1 MKQEFLKRKKV
12 INKVVH
18 IVGGGLAGSEAAWQA
33 LQMGASV
40 MLYEMRPKQL
50 TPAHKTGDLA
60 ELVCSNSLKSLDQY
74 SVPGMLKQEMASF
87 KSLVISAAFKAQV
100 PAGSALAVDRALFSK
115 EISSQLNAHPRFKRV
130 DQEVLV
136 IPSEEDLARKD
147 ECMIIASGPL
157 TSSGLAEEIK
167 KLCGGDERLYFYDAI
182 APVLAAES
190 LDWDH
195 CFRADRYGKGD
206 GDYVNLPLSKEQ
218 YEAFLADV
226 REAEKVP
233 LHSFEKVDYFE
244 SCLPIEVMVE
254 RGPETLRF
262 GPLKPVG
269 LIDPRTGKQPYAC
282 IQLRME
288 NAQGSMYSMVGFQT
302 KMKWPEQKRVFS
314 KIPALRGVE
323 FLRFGSVHRNT
334 YVQSPKVLN
343 PNLSFKNNK
352 RVFLAGQIT
361 GVEGYT
367 ESAAMGL
374 IAGRAGAALLGLKPF
389 ILPPETSVMGAL
401 LNYVSFG
408 CKGKFAPMN
417 ANFGL
422 LPTVEK
428 KRGMS
433 KKDKKQMQSLKCQQ
447 AFASYLQD
455 TQNGPIASSGVGLD

>member
-1 MKQEFLKRKKV
+1 MSLERSTIIKQKT
-12 INKVVH
+12 IH
-18 IVGGGLAGSEAAWQA
+18 IIGGGLAGTEAAWQA
-33 LQMGASV
+33 LQQGACV
-40 MLYEMRPKQL
+40 VLYEMRPKNL
-50 TPAHKTGDLA
+50 TPAHRTGDLA
-60 ELVCSNSLKSLDQY
+60 ELVCSNSLKSLDPH
-74 SVPGMLKQEMASF
+74 SVPGMLKQEMTAF
-87 KSLVISAAFKAQV
+87 NSLVVGAALQAQV
-100 PAGSALAVDRALFSK
+100 PAGSALAVDRAKFSA
-115 EISSQLNAHPRFKRV
+115 EISARLNEHPNFELVKE
-130 DQEVLV
+130 EVKA
-136 IPSEEDLARKD
+136 IPSEKELEDRD
-147 ECMIIASGPL
+147 ECMIVASGPL
-157 TSSGLAEEIK
+157 TSSDLAEQIK
-167 KLCGGDERLYFYDAI
+167 KLCGGDESLYFYDAI

-206 GDYVNLPLSKEQ
+206 GDYVNIPLSQLE
-218 YEAFLADV
+218 YEDFLAEV
-226 REAEKVP
+226 EAAEKVP

-269 LIDPRTGKQPYAC
+269 LVDPKTGKQPYAC

-288 NAQGSMYSMVGFQT
+288 NTAGTMYSMVGFQT

-314 KIPALRGVE
+314 KIPALREVE

-334 YVQSPKVLN
+334 YVQSPKVLR
-343 PNLSFKNNK
+343 PNLAFNRNQ

-374 IAGRAGAALLGLKPF
+374 VAGRAAAAQLGLGLF
-389 ILPPETSVMGAL
+389 SLPPQTSVIGAL
-401 LNYVSFG
+401 LNYVCFG

-422 LPTVEK
+422 LPPVQK
-428 KRGMS
+428 KRGMN
-433 KKDKKQMQSLKCQQ
+433 KKDKKRLQSLQCQE
-447 AFASYLQD
+447 AFAAYFKDVQSVNEHAQR
-455 TQNGPIASSGVGLD
+455 VGE

>member
-1 MKQEFLKRKKV
+1 MISTKR
-12 INKVVH
+12 IH

-33 LQMGASV
+33 LQAGASV
-40 MLYEMRPKQL
+40 VLHEMRPKQQ
-50 TPAHKTGDLA
+50 TPAHRTGDLA
-60 ELVCSNSLKSLDQY
+60 ELVCSNSLKSLDPY
-74 SVPGMLKQEMASF
+74 SVPGMLKKEMASF
-87 KSLVISAAFKAQV
+87 ESLVVSAAYEAQV
-100 PAGSALAVDRALFSK
+100 PAGAALAVDRAVFSQ
-115 EISSQLNAHPRFKRV
+115 EISDRLNAHPNFQRV
-130 DQEVLV
+130 DEEVTE
-136 IPSEEDLARKD
+136 IPSEEELANKD
-147 ECMIIASGPL
+147 ECMVIASGPL
-157 TSSGLAEEIK
+157 TSSALAEEIK

-182 APVLAAES
+182 APVLAADS

-206 GDYVNLPLSKEQ
+206 GDYVNLPLDKVQ

-244 SCLPIEVMVE
+244 SCLPIEVMVD

-269 LIDPRTGKQPYAC
+269 LIDPKTGKQPYAC

-288 NAQGSMYSMVGFQT
+288 NKAGSMYSMVGFQT

-314 KIPALRGVE
+314 KIPAFREVE

-343 PNLSFKNNK
+343 PDLSFRNNN

-374 IAGRAGAALLGLKPF
+374 IAGRSGASKLGLGAFP
-389 ILPPETSVMGAL
+389 LPPETSVMGAL
-401 LNYVSFG
+401 LQYVCFG

-422 LPTVEK
+422 LPTVQK
-428 KRGMS
+428 VRGMS
-433 KKDKKQMQSLKCQQ
+433 KKDKKKMQSINCQE
-447 AFASYLQD
+447 AFAAYFNGAQFGSLEIANPEGLQ
-455 TQNGPIASSGVGLD
+455 

>member
-1 MKQEFLKRKKV
+1 
-12 INKVVH
+12 
-18 IVGGGLAGSEAAWQA
+18 
-33 LQMGASV
+33 MGASV
-40 MLYEMRPKQL
+40 VLYEMRPKQL

-60 ELVCSNSLKSLDQY
+60 ELVCSNSLKSLDEH
-74 SVPGMLKQEMASF
+74 SVPGMLKQEMAAF
-87 KSLVISAAFKAQV
+87 KSLIVGAAFKAQV
-100 PAGSALAVDRALFSK
+100 PAGAALAVDRSLFSQ
-115 EISSQLNAHPRFKRV
+115 EISTRLNEHPCFERV
-130 DQEVLV
+130 DQEVTS
-136 IPSEEDLARKD
+136 IPSQEQLASKD

-157 TSSGLAEEIK
+157 TSTGLSEEIK
-167 KLCGGDERLYFYDAI
+167 KLCGGDESLYFYDAI

-190 LDWDH
+190 LDWNH

-206 GDYVNLPLSKEQ
+206 GDYVNLPLNKEQ

-226 REAEKVP
+226 TEAEKVP

-269 LIDPRTGKQPYAC
+269 LVDPKTEKQPYAC

-288 NAQGSMYSMVGFQT
+288 NTAGSMYSMVGFQT

-314 KIPALRGVE
+314 KIPALRDVE
-323 FLRFGSVHRNT
+323 FLRYGSVHRNT

-343 PNLSFKNNK
+343 PNLSFRNNN

-374 IAGRAGAALLGLKPF
+374 IAGRACSAFLGLGPF
-389 ILPPETSVMGAL
+389 LLPPVTSVMGAL
-401 LNYVSFG
+401 LNYVTFG
-408 CKGKFAPMN
+408 CRGKFAPMN

-422 LPTVEK
+422 LPTMQK

-433 KKDKKQMQSLKCQQ
+433 KKDKKVQQSLKCQE
-447 AFASYLQD
+447 AFATYFKDNQ
-455 TQNGPIASSGVGLD
+455 VGSLPCELGEGLS

>member
-1 MKQEFLKRKKV
+1 M
-12 INKVVH
+12 
-18 IVGGGLAGSEAAWQA
+18 GGGLAGSEAAWQA
-33 LQMGASV
+33 LQLGASV
-40 MLYEMRPKQL
+40 ILYEMRPKQL
-50 TPAHKTGDLA
+50 TPAHRTGDLA
-60 ELVCSNSLKSLDQY
+60 ELVCSNSLKSLDPY

-87 KSLVISAAFKAQV
+87 KSLIVSAAYKAQV
-100 PAGSALAVDRALFSK
+100 PAGAALAVDRALFSK
-115 EISSQLNAHPRFKRV
+115 EISERLNAHPNFKRV
-130 DQEVLV
+130 DQEVQEIPTEQELV
-136 IPSEEDLARKD
+136 DRG
-147 ECMIIASGPL
+147 ECMIVASGPL
-157 TSSGLAEEIK
+157 TSSNLAEEVK

-182 APVLAAES
+182 APVLSADS

-206 GDYVNLPLSKEQ
+206 GDYVNIPLDKEQ

-226 REAEKVP
+226 TEAEKVP

-269 LIDPRTGKQPYAC
+269 LVDPKTGKQPHAC

-288 NAQGSMYSMVGFQT
+288 NSAGSMYSMVGFQT

-314 KIPALRGVE
+314 KIPALKDVE

-343 PNLSFKNNK
+343 PNLSFRSNK

-374 IAGRAGAALLGLKPF
+374 IAGRAAAAQLGLAAF
-389 ILPPETSVMGAL
+389 SLPPETSVIGAL
-401 LNYVSFG
+401 LNYVGFG

-422 LPTVEK
+422 LPSVQK
-428 KRGMS
+428 VRGMS
-433 KKDKKQMQSLKCQQ
+433 KKDKKRLQSEKCQE
-447 AFASYLQD
+447 AFAAYFK
-455 TQNGPIASSGVGLD
+455 GLGAGANQLCNIEGLS